1 MLLKIWE
8 EVQSRMKIVFI
19 SNNNNKYSD
28 LQGRLRNETGLDV
41 EFEYAARDKVKF
53 EKDNLYVLE
62 ASHIQDMVLINK
74 DFNFIVLLQQR
85 NVKLAYRAYK
95 CGALDLLMAPYTEDN
110 MYVKIKRYVTW
121 KDRQDNKEVC

>member
-1 MLLKIWE
+1 
-8 EVQSRMKIVFI
+8 MKIVFI
-19 SNNNNKYSD
+19 GDTNNKYSD
-28 LQGRLRNETGLDV
+28 LQERLKDETGLDV

-62 ASHIQDMVLINK
+62 AYHLKDMVLINK

-95 CGALDLLMAPYTEDN
+95 CGALDLLMSPYTEDN
-110 MYVKIKRYVTW
+110 IYVKIKRYVTW
-121 KDRQDNKEVC
+121 KDKQDNKEAC

>member
-1 MLLKIWE
+1 
-8 EVQSRMKIVFI
+8 MKIIFI
-19 SNNNNKYSD
+19 GDNNNKYPEIEEK
-28 LQGRLRNETGLDV
+28 LKNETGLDV

-62 ASHIQDMVLINK
+62 ALHIQDMVLINK

-110 MYVKIKRYVTW
+110 IYVKIKRYVVY
-121 KDRQDNKEVC
+121 KDKLKSKEAC